1 MNARNKVLITV
12 SVIFVLV
19 VALCLG
25 LYLYNESINEDVTLT
40 KHVFEHEEVPA
51 SFDGYKIFMIS
62 DLHNAPFSDMIIKH
76 IRETEP
82 DIIVFT
88 GDMVQL
94 PHSNL
99 DETLKIAKAFEGEI
113 RCYAVSGNHEKQNDN
128 YEEIIY
134 DKLWGNGIIC
144 LEDDSVCI
152 ERGDESFLLL
162 GIADLE
168 HDELSDE
175 DFEHAREAIKDEFP
189 DGPCFSV
196 CLSHRADIYPEIK
209 DSGCDLI
216 LSGHLHGGIVRLPF
230 IGGIIGDNGKLDNPD
245 YDYGYYKEGDSSAM
259 IVSSG
264 CDQNPEKKRYFNP
277 PEVVLI
283 TLKSKAK

>member
-1 MNARNKVLITV
+1 MSTRKKALISV
-12 SVIFVLV
+12 SVILIVI
-19 VALCLG
+19 VALCVG
-25 LYLYNESINEDVTLT
+25 LYFYNESINGEVVLT
-40 KHVFEHEEVPA
+40 KYEFEHQEVPTA
-51 SFDGYKIFMIS
+51 FDGYKIFMIS
-62 DLHNAPFSDMIIKH
+62 DLHNAPFSDIIIKH

-99 DETLKIAKAFEGEI
+99 DETLKIAKAFEGKI
-113 RCYAVSGNHEKQNDN
+113 QCYAVSGNHEKQNEKYYDII
-128 YEEIIY
+128 YEE
-134 DKLWGNGIIC
+134 LWGNGIIC

-152 ERGDESFLLL
+152 ERGEQSFLLL
-162 GIADLE
+162 GISDLE
-168 HDELSDE
+168 CDKLSDKE
-175 DFEHAREAIKDEFP
+175 YKHAREAIQDEFP

-216 LSGHLHGGIVRLPF
+216 LSGHMHGGLIRLPF
-230 IGGIIGDNGKLDNPD
+230 VGGVVGDNGKFTNPD

-264 CDQNPEKKRYFNP
+264 CDQNKKKKRVFNP

-283 TLKSKAK
+283 TLKCKEK